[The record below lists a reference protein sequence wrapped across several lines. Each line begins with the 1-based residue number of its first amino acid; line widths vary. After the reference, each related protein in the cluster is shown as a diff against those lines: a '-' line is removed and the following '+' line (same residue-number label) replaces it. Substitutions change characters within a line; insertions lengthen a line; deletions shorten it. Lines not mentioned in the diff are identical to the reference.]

1 MRDGGGDGMSAL
13 PDAGAD
19 VTPTPQACA
28 EDSDCP
34 ARFFCGAVSKTCT
47 SAVVQV
53 TAGAQHT
60 CALHDDGHVTC
71 WGLAESILAG
81 GPQALV
87 PRIVADGQGAR
98 ALAAGAHLT
107 CAITAARTL
116 RCWGNQQETILRPD
130 GTSLADVQAV
140 ALGTDY
146 GCATNP
152 QGVHCWGKND
162 FGQLAQPL
170 TLADSAT
177 AVLSRP
183 AAGALSGSWIGTGIA
198 AVSIVRQPAG
208 AELCAWG
215 RNATSMISA
224 MGGLGVMTTP
234 QCRAVADVAELGV
247 GDTHVCV
254 RHAAGTFTCW
264 GERYYGQLG
273 IGGSDGDTA
282 DVPPPGS
289 VTSLPGSAMVVQLVL
304 GVNHTCGLL
313 SDGSVTCFGRNNLGQ
328 AGPGASAEEVRTPIT
343 VSGLAGKVF
352 ALGAGSTAQHTCAI
366 VANGSV
372 QCWGSNSAGQ
382 LGTGGGAP
390 DPGRK
395 SATPV
400 TVGF

>member
-1 MRDGGGDGMSAL
+1 MSAP
-13 PDAGAD
+13 PDARD
-19 VTPTPQACA
+19 VPPQTCA
-28 EDSDCP
+28 GDADCP
-34 ARFFCGAVSKTCT
+34 ARFFCGPASKTCT

-60 CALHDDGHVTC
+60 CALHDSGQVTC

-81 GPQALV
+81 GPQGLA

-107 CAITAARTL
+107 CAVTVARTL

-130 GTSLADVQAV
+130 GTPLADVQAV

-170 TLADSAT
+170 SLADSAT

-183 AAGALSGSWIGTGIA
+183 AMGALSGSMVGTGIA

-208 AELCAWG
+208 TELCAWG

-224 MGGLGVMTTP
+224 IGGLGVMAMP
-234 QCRAVADVAELGV
+234 QCRAFGDVAELGV

-273 IGGSDGDTA
+273 IGGTDSDTA

-304 GVNHTCGLL
+304 GVNHTCALL

-328 AGPGASAEEVRTPIT
+328 AGPGASAEEVRTPLT
-343 VSGLAGKVF
+343 VSGLAGKVV

-382 LGTGGGAP
+382 LGSGGGAV
-390 DPGRK
+390 DPARR

-400 TVGF
+400 AVGF